1 MLTLL
6 AKSVLKPIGLTAEVS
21 TTNTG
26 IRKEI
31 LYLLIQDASK
41 TIENEAKEG
50 KVDILACY

>member
-6 AKSVLKPIGLTAEVS
+6 AKSVLKPTGLTAEVS
-21 TTNTG
+21 TTNAG
-26 IRKEI
+26 IHKEI

-41 TIENEAKEG
+41 TTENEAKEG